1 MQVEL
6 YNKDGDS
13 IGQIDLN
20 DEIFGIEPREHVMHQ
35 AIVAHLANKRQ
46 GTAKAKNRSEVS
58 GGGRKPWRQKGRGTA
73 RAGSIRS
80 PLWVGGGTI
89 HGPKPHKYT
98 VKLTKKVRR
107 LARNSAFSLRIAEDN
122 LKVVDDFSFD
132 EYKTKNMVQVFKN
145 LDLEN
150 EKTLVLLSEPNEKLF
165 YSTRNIPKVSVQLID
180 KISTY
185 DILNHKKILLF
196 KGAAE
201 YLNSTINN

>member
-6 YNKDGDS
+6 YNKDGDN
-13 IGQIDLN
+13 IGQIELN
-20 DEIFGIEPREHVMHQ
+20 DKVFGIEPREHVMHQ

-46 GTAKAKNRSEVS
+46 GTAKTKNRSEVS

-73 RAGSIRS
+73 RAGSTRS

-98 VKLTKKVRR
+98 IKLTKKVRQLARHSALSLR
-107 LARNSAFSLRIAEDN
+107 LAEKNI
-122 LKVVDDFSFD
+122 KVVEDFSFD
-132 EYKTKNMVQVFKN
+132 EFKTKNMVQVFKN
-145 LDLEN
+145 LELEN
-150 EKTLVLLSEPNEKLF
+150 EKTLVLLSEPNQKLY
-165 YSTRNIPKVSVQLID
+165 YSTRNIPKVSIQLID

-196 KGAAE
+196 KGAVE

>member
-6 YNKDGDS
+6 YNKDGNN
-13 IGQIDLN
+13 IGQIELN
-20 DEIFGIEPREHVMHQ
+20 DKVFGIEPREHVMHQ

-46 GTAKAKNRSEVS
+46 GTAKTKNRSEVS
-58 GGGRKPWRQKGRGTA
+58 GGGKKPWRQKGRGTA
-73 RAGSIRS
+73 RAGSTRS

-98 VKLTKKVRR
+98 IKLTKKVRQ
-107 LARNSAFSLRIAEDN
+107 LARHSAFSLRLAEN
-122 LKVVDDFSFD
+122 NIKVVDDFSFD
-132 EYKTKNMVQVFKN
+132 EYKTKNMIQVFKN
-145 LDLEN
+145 LELEN
-150 EKTLVLLSEPNEKLF
+150 EKTLVLLSEPNQKLY
-165 YSTRNIPKVSVQLID
+165 YSTRNIPKVSIQLID

-196 KGAAE
+196 KGAVE